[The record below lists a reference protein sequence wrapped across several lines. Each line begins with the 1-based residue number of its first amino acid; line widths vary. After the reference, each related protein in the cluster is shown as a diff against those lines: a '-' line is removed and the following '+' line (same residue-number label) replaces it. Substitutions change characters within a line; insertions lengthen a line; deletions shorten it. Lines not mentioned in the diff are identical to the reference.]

1 MQTIS
6 IGRWVAPGAL
16 CGVWVTMLLHPAT
29 ALAQRNA
36 PPQNIVVDTTPSH
49 AVSSFS
55 PFRSLGA
62 GIDRLRGGTT
72 DKVMTPDFIQKI
84 QSAGWQTVSYRQ
96 NTELFAEAW
105 HWNPKGKWSNTRAK
119 EGYFVGDAAPMEM
132 IRHSWAAPLPH
143 RGFSN
148 GDGDGYSRLTD
159 GNPNTYWKSNPYLTK
174 PFTGEED
181 HPQWVTLDLGSKLEI
196 NAIRIAWAAPYA
208 TKYRVQFWTGDRD
221 PFTAPAS
228 GIWQT
233 FPLGSVQ
240 DGKGDT
246 VTLRLASWMTPA
258 RYLRLWMTVSSGTC
272 DTHGPEDRRNCLGFA
287 ISELYAGTLSG
298 TGEFHDILKHVPN
311 RQQSITQC
319 SSVDPW
325 HAETDMTQASGDQ
338 VGFDLFYTSGV
349 TRGLPAMIPVALL
362 YSTPEDAAAQISY
375 IRTRGYPISYIE
387 MGEEADGQ
395 HMLPEDYGALYIQFA
410 AAIHKVD
417 PTLKLGGPSFE
428 GVIEDVRVWPDSEGR
443 ISWLGRFFDYLREHG
458 RIQEFSFLSFEH
470 YPYESCNT
478 SWNDL
483 YREPEHIAHII
494 QTYKDDGLPPNTPI
508 FVTEVN
514 LGASVS
520 EAFVDIMGGLW
531 WADYTG
537 ALFANGGTGNYFF
550 HYIPGRLSRGCNDS
564 WGSFGMFLVDRD
576 FNITNYNANYFAA
589 QLINQEW
596 VQPVDQMHNVFRATS
611 DARDAFGNLLV
622 TAYVVERPDGQ
633 WSLML
638 VNKDRNRAHGVH
650 IKFTDAE
657 RKPDRYFTGQIDRIT
672 FGANEYQWRPNGA
685 DGHAQPD
692 GPQVKS
698 TVSGSQDAVYSLPK
712 ASITI
717 LRGRIGS

>member
-1 MQTIS
+1 MS
-6 IGRWVAPGAL
+6 IHQSAGWRILHACAVLL
-16 CGVWVTMLLHPAT
+16 CPA
-29 ALAQRNA
+29 AVLAQRGA
-36 PPQNIVVDTTPSH
+36 PPDHIVVDALPSH

-62 GIDRLRGGTT
+62 GIDRLRGDIT
-72 DKVMTPDFIQKI
+72 DKVMTPEFIAKI

-105 HWNPKGKWSNTRAK
+105 HWNPSGKWSNEAAK
-119 EGYFVGDAAPMEM
+119 EGYFVGDAAPTEM

-143 RGFSN
+143 RGFTM
-148 GDGDGYSRLTD
+148 GDGTGYSRLTGGD
-159 GNPNTYWKSNPYLTK
+159 PNTYWKSNPYLTK
-174 PFTGEED
+174 AFAGEED
-181 HPQWVTLDLGSKLEI
+181 HPQWVTLDLASKMEI

-208 TKYRVQFWTGDRD
+208 TRYRVQYWTGDRN
-221 PFTAPAS
+221 PFNAPAG

-233 FPLGSVQ
+233 FPLGTVN
-240 DGKGDT
+240 DGQGGT
-246 VTLRLASWMTPA
+246 VTLRLASWMTPV
-258 RYLRLWMTVSSGTC
+258 RYLRVWMTASSGTC
-272 DTHGPEDRRNCLGFA
+272 DAHGSADRRNCLGFA
-287 ISELYAGTLSG
+287 INELYAGTLSEDG
-298 TGEFHDILKHVPN
+298 TFQDMVKHVPN
-311 RQQSITQC
+311 RRQSETVC

-325 HAETDMTQASGDQ
+325 HAETDLTHASGDQ
-338 VGFDLFYTSGV
+338 VGFDLFFTSGV

-375 IRTRGYPISYIE
+375 IRKRGYPISYIE

-410 AAIHKVD
+410 EAIHKVD
-417 PTLKLGGPSFE
+417 AGLKLGGPSFE
-428 GVIEDVRVWPDSEGR
+428 GVIEDVQVWPDSEGR
-443 ISWLGRFFDYLREHG
+443 VSWLGRFFDYLRSHG
-458 RIQEFSFLSFEH
+458 RIADFSFLSFEH
-470 YPYESCNT
+470 YPYDACNT

-483 YREPEHIAHII
+483 YREPANIGHII
-494 QTYKDDGLPPNTPI
+494 QTYKDDGLPPHTPI

-514 LGASVS
+514 LGAQTS
-520 EAFVDIMGGLW
+520 EAFVDIMGALW

-550 HYIPGRLSRGCNDS
+550 HYIPGRLGPGCNNS

-576 FNITNYNANYFAA
+576 FNITNYNASYFAA

-596 VQPVDQMHNVFRATS
+596 VQPVDQMHRVFRAAS
-611 DARDAFGNLLV
+611 DARDPFGNLLV

-633 WSLML
+633 WSVML
-638 VNKDRNRAHGVH
+638 VNKDKERAHAVVIRFAGE
-650 IKFTDAE
+650 AGNA
-657 RKPDRYFTGQIDRIT
+657 DRYFTGPVDRIT

-685 DGHAQPD
+685 SGRADPD

-698 TVSGSQDAVYSLPK
+698 AVSGGSGMVYSLPK
-712 ASITI
+712 ASITV
-717 LRGRIGS
+717 LRGRIGP

>member
-1 MQTIS
+1 MIS
-6 IGRWVAPGAL
+6 TRRFTTAGGIWSFCATVLFP
-16 CGVWVTMLLHPAT
+16 PA
-29 ALAQRNA
+29 AVAQRGT
-36 PPQNIVVDTTPSH
+36 PPQNVIVDATPSH

-62 GIDRLRGGTT
+62 GIDRLRGGVT
-72 DKVMTPDFIQKI
+72 DKVMTPEFIRKI
-84 QSAGWQTVSYRQ
+84 QSAGWQTISYRQ
-96 NTELFAEAW
+96 NTELFGEAW
-105 HWNPKGKWSNTRAK
+105 HWNSKGKWSNANAR
-119 EGYFVGDAAPMEM
+119 EGYFVGDSAPTEM

-143 RGFSN
+143 RGFSR

-159 GNPNTYWKSNPYLTK
+159 GDLNTYWKSNPYLTR
-174 PFTGEED
+174 PFTGEQD

-208 TKYRVQFWTGDRD
+208 TKYRVQYWTGEAN
-221 PFTAPAS
+221 PFGRPAH

-233 FPLGSVQ
+233 FPLGSVP
-240 DGKGDT
+240 DGKGGT
-246 VTLRLASWMTPA
+246 VTQRLASWMTA
-258 RYLRLWMTVSSGTC
+258 VRYLRIWMTVSSGTC
-272 DTHGPEDRRNCLGFA
+272 DTHGPDDRRNCLGFA
-287 ISELYAGTLSG
+287 INELYAGTRSG
-298 TGEFHDILKHVPN
+298 NGEFRDILNHVPN
-311 RQQSITQC
+311 RQQSVTVC

-325 HAETDMTQASGDQ
+325 HTETNTTETSGDQ
-338 VGFDLFYTSGV
+338 VGFDLFFTSGV
-349 TRGLPAMIPVALL
+349 TRGLPAMIPVAML

-375 IRTRGYPISYIE
+375 LKKRGYPISYIE

-395 HMLPEDYGALYIQFA
+395 NMLPEDYAALYIQFA

-417 PTLKLGGPSFE
+417 PNLKLGGPSFE
-428 GVIEDVRVWPDSEGR
+428 GVIEDVQVWPDSEGR
-443 ISWLGRFFDYLREHG
+443 VSWLGRFFDYLRERE

-483 YREPEHIAHII
+483 YREPENIGHII

-520 EAFVDIMGGLW
+520 EAFVDIMGALW

-537 ALFANGGTGNYFF
+537 ALFASGGTGNYFF
-550 HYIPGRLSRGCNDS
+550 HYIPGRLTRGCNDS

-576 FNITNYNANYFAA
+576 FKITNYNASYFAA

-596 VQPVDQMHNVFRATS
+596 VQPVDEIHRMFRASS
-611 DARDAFGNLLV
+611 DARDQFGNLLV
-622 TAYVVERPDGQ
+622 TAYPVERPDGQ
-633 WSLML
+633 WSIML
-638 VNKDRNRAHGVH
+638 VNKDRERAHGVR
-650 IKFTDAE
+650 IRFTDAD
-657 RKPDRYFTGQIDRIT
+657 KKTDRYFTGQVDRIT

-685 DGHAQPD
+685 DGRANPD

-698 TVSGSQDAVYSLPK
+698 TVTGGNDAVYSLPK

-717 LRGRIGS
+717 LRGKPGS

>member
-1 MQTIS
+1 M
-6 IGRWVAPGAL
+6 IGVTRASMANAVWAL
-16 CGVWVTMLLHPAT
+16 CAIAVLTAPAPR
-29 ALAQRNA
+29 AQRGA

-62 GIDRLRGGTT
+62 GIDRLRGGVT
-72 DKVMTPDFIQKI
+72 DKVMTPEFIRKI
-84 QSAGWQTVSYRQ
+84 HAAGWQTVSYRQ

-105 HWNPKGKWSNTRAK
+105 HWNPKGQWSNAGAK
-119 EGYFVGDAAPMEM
+119 EGYFVGDAIPTEM

-143 RGFSN
+143 RGFTE
-148 GDGDGYSRLTD
+148 GDGNGYSRLTD
-159 GNPNTYWKSNPYLTK
+159 GDLNTYWKSNPYLTN

-181 HPQWVTLDLGSKLEI
+181 HPQWVTLDLGSKVEI

-208 TKYRVQFWTGDRD
+208 TKYRVQYWTGDRD
-221 PFTAPAS
+221 PFRAPAG
-228 GIWQT
+228 GIWQS
-233 FPLGSVQ
+233 FPLGSVK
-240 DGKGDT
+240 DGKGET
-246 VTLRLASWMTPA
+246 VTLRLASWMTPV
-258 RYLRLWMTVSSGTC
+258 RYLRIWMTMSSGTC
-272 DTHGPEDRRNCLGFA
+272 DTHGTADRRNCLGFA
-287 ISELYAGTLSG
+287 IRELYAGTISE
-298 TGEFHDILKHVPN
+298 TGEFHDTLQHVPN
-311 RQQSITQC
+311 RQQSATVC

-325 HAETDMTQASGDQ
+325 HAEADMTEASGDQ

-349 TRGLPAMIPVALL
+349 TRGLPAMIPVAML

-375 IRTRGYPISYIE
+375 IRKRGYPISYIE

-395 HMLPEDYGALYIQFA
+395 YMRPEDYAALYIQFA

-417 PTLKLGGPSFE
+417 PGLKLGGPSFE
-428 GVIEDVRVWPDSEGR
+428 GVIRDVEVWPDSEGR
-443 ISWLGRFFDYLREHG
+443 VSWLGRFFDYLREHR

-470 YPYESCNT
+470 YPYDACNT

-483 YREPEHIAHII
+483 YREPDHIAHII

-514 LGASVS
+514 MGASVS
-520 EAFVDIMGGLW
+520 ENFVDIMGGLW

-564 WGSFGMFLVDRD
+564 WGSFGMFQVDQD
-576 FNITNYNANYFAA
+576 FNITNYNASYFAA

-596 VQPVDQMHNVFRATS
+596 VQPVDQNHRVFRATS
-611 DARDAFGNLLV
+611 DARDPFGNLLV
-622 TAYVVERPDGQ
+622 TAYVVERPDGR
-633 WSLML
+633 WSVML
-638 VNKDRNRAHGVH
+638 VNKDRERAHGVH
-650 IKFTDAE
+650 IRFTDAE
-657 RKPDRYFTGQIDRIT
+657 GKADRYFTGEVDHIT
-672 FGANEYQWRPNGA
+672 FGANEYRWRPNGA
-685 DGHAQPD
+685 DGRAHPD

-698 TVSGSQDAVYSLPK
+698 TVNGGEGAVYALPK

-717 LRGRIGS
+717 LRGKIGS